1 MNIKIRAYLSSTDT
15 YTSLK
20 YVEGFRKVLESYG
33 VTKVTSA
40 THDWVYDD
48 NTYVIIVTSEDDE
61 KIFGGCRVQVRN
73 TSLPLPMEEAIAR
86 VDPSIHA
93 YMDSYGQNKIAEFSG
108 LFNSIEVAGYG
119 IGSMYL
125 GRVGVAICN
134 QVGVDH
140 LLGLCSPTTF
150 RNCARVGFETL
161 REIGSNGRF
170 HYPKEGL
177 IATSVIIRD
186 IQGLPGAQPGERE
199 KIYYLRDMPNHKA
212 TDTGPKGD
220 MHITYITEIESIKAC

>member
-15 YTSLK
+15 DTSLR
-20 YVEGFRKVLESYG
+20 YVDGFRKVLESYG

-48 NTYVIIVTSEDDE
+48 HTYVIIVTSEDDE

-73 TSLPLPMEEAIAR
+73 TTLPLPMEEAISR
-86 VDPSIHA
+86 VDPSIHR
-93 YMDSYGQNKIAEFSG
+93 YMDSFGDAKIAEFSG

-140 LLGLCSPTTF
+140 LLGLCSPTTY

-161 REIGSNGRF
+161 RDIGNGGRF

-177 IATSVIIRD
+177 IATSVIIKD
-186 IQGLPGAQPGERE
+186 IHGLPNAQAVERE
-199 KIYYLRDMPNHKA
+199 KIYHLRDMPNHKA
-212 TDTGPKGD
+212 TDAGPKGD
-220 MHITYITEIESIKAC
+220 MSITYVTEIESVTA